1 VRPSKQTALLIG
13 FLLLVAVLAP
23 SPIAG
28 AKEQTTTDQADVSV
42 PRLSLEQTLEM
53 ALQANPSIIVSDLAV
68 EEAELNLRSAQVNL
82 RITVTPQQL
91 EDAQAALDAARAEAQ
106 LTRQAQMQIAR
117 ERYISVLKAQHT
129 LLLAHA
135 AVEQAER
142 QLALVRERLSA
153 GLATD
158 TDLYLAENSLRHAQ
172 ITQRQSEASLES
184 ERISFNLLL
193 SRDLRAEFELIDSVN
208 SEIPSSDLESDTA
221 TALASRLDVQVLKR
235 ALELAQRNR
244 VAADP
249 SYTSK
254 AQIQRLEMAAEKA
267 QIALDQ
273 VSARVVLEAR
283 DAILKLEMAR
293 IHADL
298 AAEAFEHQQ
307 KLLQVA
313 VLRHDSGLITAA
325 ELMDAQAAAN
335 VAEVQAVQALYDQAL
350 AVTRYL
356 NTIGANTLPTPEK

>member
-1 VRPSKQTALLIG
+1 MRPSRKTALLVG
-13 FLLLVAVLAP
+13 SLLLVALLAP
-23 SPIAG
+23 SSIIG
-28 AKEQTTTDQADVSV
+28 AQEQMTTAQTKGSTS
-42 PRLSLEQTLEM
+42 RLSLEQTLEM

-68 EEAELNLRSAQVNL
+68 KEAELNLRSAQVNL

-129 LLLAHA
+129 SLLAHA

-158 TDLYLAENSLRHAQ
+158 TDLYLAENNLRHAQ
-172 ITQRQSEASLES
+172 ITQRQSEAALES
-184 ERISFNLLL
+184 ERINFNMLL
-193 SRDLRAEFELIDSVN
+193 SRDLRADFELIDSVH
-208 SEIPSSDLESDTA
+208 SEIPTWDLESDTEA
-221 TALASRLDVQVLKR
+221 ALANRLDVQVLKR
-235 ALELAQRNR
+235 ALELAQRNQA
-244 VAADP
+244 AADP
-249 SYTSK
+249 SYTPK
-254 AQIQRLEMAAEKA
+254 AQIERLEMATERA

-273 VSARVVLEAR
+273 ASARVVLEMR
-283 DAILKLEMAR
+283 DAILNLEMAGIR
-293 IHADL
+293 ANL

-313 VLRHDSGLITAA
+313 ALRHDSGLITAA

-356 NTIGANTLPTPEK
+356 NTIGANTLPQPEK